1 MRGSSGFSVIEL
13 LIVAAILSILLGVG
27 FVRFDPSRWEL
38 SQAEQVLS
46 QEIMRARFEA
56 IKSNRMVELQFDLT
70 GNGAYSLCVDENAD
84 QTCEA
89 AEVVSTTTF
98 GQDDFPRTRIV
109 STTLPNDRVQF
120 DLRGVP
126 TESLL
131 GRQIKLANE
140 SGSASSIL
148 SLSATGRVEVL

>member
-1 MRGSSGFSVIEL
+1 MRSSSGFSVIEL
-13 LIVAAILSILLGVG
+13 LIVAAILAILMGVG

-84 QTCEA
+84 QICEA

-98 GQDDFPRTRIV
+98 GSGDFPRTLISEV
-109 STTLPNDRVQF
+109 TVPDDRVRF

-126 TESLL
+126 TESLFGTKITL
-131 GRQIKLANE
+131 ETEN
-140 SGSASSIL
+140 GSKSSTL
-148 SLSATGRVEVL
+148 VLSATGRVEIQ